1 MNEHGDSDS
10 PRTGLLK
17 LRVHD
22 TPFRLT
28 QELHE
33 IDGRQLQDVCA
44 AVLYPANVVKGV
56 IKGSVG

>member
-1 MNEHGDSDS
+1 M
-10 PRTGLLK
+10 K

-33 IDGRQLQDVCA
+33 IDGRQLQDVRA